1 VNGIL
6 SSWVSEAIVEVR
18 MEVAETKD

>member
-1 VNGIL
+1 VNNIL
-6 SSWVSEAIVEVR
+6 TSWVSEAIVEVR